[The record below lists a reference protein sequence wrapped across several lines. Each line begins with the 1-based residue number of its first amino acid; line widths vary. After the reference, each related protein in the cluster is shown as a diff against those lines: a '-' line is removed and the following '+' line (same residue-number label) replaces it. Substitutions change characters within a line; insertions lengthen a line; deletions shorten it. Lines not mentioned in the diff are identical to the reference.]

1 MLQEVREQTQGTE
14 RSLDPDA
21 LRCSQHATKPLTHW
35 RGRQRGVGVGGSGSR
50 EKQYLYLTRREQRK
64 EAQSCSREAKQKRG
78 HRAMGLWQERPGRKQ
93 AEGQG
98 GGVGGSQKREAE
110 EKKQVIF
117 SFIDLTAVSLNS
129 CLKCAKT

>member
-35 RGRQRGVGVGGSGSR
+35 RGRQRGGGGGGGSGSR

-98 GGVGGSQKREAE
+98 GGGGGVVRK
-110 EKKQVIF
+110 EKQRRKNRS
-117 SFIDLTAVSLNS
+117 SFHL
-129 CLKCAKT
+129 